1 MDKII
6 IAPSLLACQKGEEKE
21 QIMLLDRYG
30 ADWIHF
36 DVMDG
41 KFVPNTAL
49 DEKKCQEIYQYC
61 RLPIDVH
68 IMVFNPL
75 DYIEKYAYSGAQSL
89 TFHYEAVNSDE
100 ERIKIIQ
107 EIKKNNMKAGISIK
121 PNTPVSALNN
131 LLKEVDIVLIMSV
144 EPGKGGQK
152 FIPSSIT
159 KIAELRHLRSIQ
171 NAHFLIEVDGGINSE
186 TAKEVIKAG
195 ADVLVAGSY
204 LFHQED
210 IEKRIA
216 LLKEE

>member
-1 MDKII
+1 MNKVI
-6 IAPSLLACQKGEEKE
+6 IAPSLLACHKGEERE

-41 KFVPNTAL
+41 KFVSNMAL
-49 DEKKCQEIYQYC
+49 DEKKCQEIHQYC

-75 DYIEKYAYSGAQSL
+75 DYIEKYANAGTQSL
-89 TFHYEAVNSDE
+89 TFHYEAVDTDE
-100 ERIKIIQ
+100 ERIHIIQ

-121 PNTPVSALNN
+121 PNTPVCALNS

-152 FIPSSIT
+152 FIPSSLAKIT
-159 KIAELRHLRSIQ
+159 ELKRLRILH
-171 NAHFLIEVDGGINSE
+171 NDHFLIEVDGGINNE
-186 TAKEVIKAG
+186 TAKMVIQAG

-204 LFHQED
+204 LFHQID
-210 IEKRIA
+210 IENRIA
-216 LLKEE
+216 ILKEE

>member
-1 MDKII
+1 MHKMI
-6 IAPSLLACQKGEEKE
+6 IAPSLLACHEGQEKE

-41 KFVPNTAL
+41 KFVVNTAL
-49 DEKKCQEIYQYC
+49 DEKKCQEIHKYC

-75 DYIEKYAYSGAQSL
+75 NYIKKYAQAGAYCL
-89 TFHYEAVNSDE
+89 TFHYEAVDTDE
-100 ERIKIIQ
+100 ERIHIIQ
-107 EIKKNNMKAGISIK
+107 EIKKSNMKAGISIK
-121 PNTPVSALNN
+121 PNTPVSVLNN

-152 FIPSSIT
+152 FMPSSLA
-159 KIAELRHLRSIQ
+159 KIAELKRLRNVQ
-171 NAHFLIEVDGGINSE
+171 NANFLIEVDGGINNE
-186 TAKEVIKAG
+186 TAKMVIQAG
-195 ADVLVAGSY
+195 ADALVAGSY
-204 LFHQED
+204 LFHQKD
-210 IEKRIA
+210 MEKRIA